1 MNKLIKDQQ
10 GVVGPVEIL
19 MIAVIVGLVGFI
31 GWRVYDARTDVS
43 NSAVNPGEV
52 VKIEPLPNDLSGII
66 DVDRLKTIVDEQAP
80 GLTIVDLELKN
91 EDGVLVYEAK
101 LSDGSVIVINATDG
115 TYVTKIEDDEND
127 DEEVPGIQSLK
138 IDFAAALKTA
148 LEQHDGQV
156 RKIELEV
163 EDGVVVYSVRFTDG
177 FRVDINAENGGVT
190 RTKNSKNDSNKSEDS
205 DSNDDADKNDDE
217 FEDDGQDDK
226 RGSRQSNDSEDDS
239 DEDQQDS
246 NDDNDDEEEN
256 EDNDKNSQDQQD
268 NENDN
273 ENDN

>member
-148 LEQHDGQV
+148 LAQHDGQV

-177 FRVDINAENGGVT
+177 FRVDINAEDGGVT
-190 RTKNSKNDSNKSEDS
+190 RTKNSKNDSKKSEDS
-205 DSNDDADKNDDE
+205 DSNDANKNDDE

-239 DEDQQDS
+239 DKDQQDS
-246 NDDNDDEEEN
+246 NDDNDEEN
-256 EDNDKNSQDQQD
+256 DDNDKNSQDQQD
-268 NENDN
+268 DEND
-273 ENDN
+273 EDNNN